1 MNIFEQYG
9 LKEVANVTFY
19 EVGSNKPVLF
29 LDSLKVSTIEQTAES
44 TDAKGG
50 WGNPSLITWDYN
62 KEVNV
67 TLEDALFSTMSLK
80 TMMGAGIKVASSSE
94 KQEIDINETIE
105 LDSTGKGKLTYP
117 AKADAKVYYLD
128 TEKGEYAEVEPT
140 EQEVTIASL
149 KNQEVRVFYKAEV
162 DGTNGS
168 AVEITIGASNFGG
181 TYRIVGDTTVRNING
196 IDEPFQ
202 FVIEKAKITNEVT
215 FTMEAEGDPATF
227 NLPLKV
233 LKDSKGNMFKLIK
246 YSLPTQSA

>member
-19 EVGSNKPVLF
+19 EVGTNKPVLF

-80 TMMGAGIKVASSSE
+80 TMMGAGIKVASS
-94 KQEIDINETIE
+94 KDTQEIDINEEIT
-105 LDSTGKGKLTYP
+105 LDSTGKGKLSYP
-117 AKADAKVYYLD
+117 IKTGASAYYLAD
-128 TEKGEYAEVEPT
+128 GAYTTVTPTAGEITIPALK
-140 EQEVTIASL
+140 EQEI
-149 KNQEVRVFYKAEV
+149 RVFYKAEV
-162 DGTNGS
+162 NGTNGN
-168 AVEITIGASNFGG
+168 AVEITIGASTFGG
-181 TYRIVGDTTVRNING
+181 TYRIVGDTVVRNTNG
-196 IDEPFQ
+196 VDEPFQ
-202 FVIEKAKITNEVT
+202 FVMEKAKVTSEVT

-246 YSLPTQSA
+246 YSLPTVSA

>member
-80 TMMGAGIKVASSSE
+80 TMMGAGIKVASSSA
-94 KQEIDINETIE
+94 KQEIDINEAIA

-117 AKADAKVYYLD
+117 IKDDAEVFYLD
-128 TEKGEYAEVEPT
+128 TEKGEYKSIEPSS
-140 EQEVTIASL
+140 QEITIEGM

-162 DGTNGS
+162 DGTNGN

-196 IDEPFQ
+196 VDEPFQ
-202 FVIEKAKITNEVT
+202 FVMEKAKITSEVT

>member
-80 TMMGAGIKVASSSE
+80 TMMGAGIKVASSSV
-94 KQEIDINETIE
+94 KQEIDINEAIT
-105 LDSTGKGKLTYP
+105 LDNTGKGELTYP
-117 AKADAKVYYLD
+117 IKQDAVVYYLD
-128 TEKGEYAEVEPT
+128 TERGEYAEVEAT

-162 DGTNGS
+162 DGTNGN

-196 IDEPFQ
+196 VDEPFQ
-202 FVIEKAKITNEVT
+202 FVMEKAKITNEVT

>member
-80 TMMGAGIKVASSSE
+80 TMMGAGIKVASSSA
-94 KQEIDINETIE
+94 KQEIDINEAIL

-117 AKADAKVYYLD
+117 VKDGVEVYYLD
-128 TEKGEYAEVEPT
+128 TEKGEYKSIEPSS
-140 EQEVTIASL
+140 QEVTIEGM
-149 KNQEVRVFYKAEV
+149 KNEEVRVFYKAEV
-162 DGTNGS
+162 DGTNGN
-168 AVEITIGASNFGG
+168 AVEITISASNFGG

-196 IDEPFQ
+196 VDEPFQ
-202 FVIEKAKITNEVT
+202 FVMEKAKITNEVT

>member
-80 TMMGAGIKVASSSE
+80 TMMGAGIKVASSSA
-94 KQEIDINETIE
+94 KQEIDINETIT
-105 LDSTGKGKLTYP
+105 LNNTGKGELTYP
-117 AKADAKVYYLD
+117 IKENAAVYYLD
-128 TEKGEYAEVEPT
+128 TERGEYAEVEPT

-162 DGTNGS
+162 DGTNGN

>member
-80 TMMGAGIKVASSSE
+80 TMMGAGIKVASSSA
-94 KQEIDINETIE
+94 KQEIDINEAIA
-105 LDSTGKGKLTYP
+105 LDSTGRGDLTYP
-117 AKADAKVYYLD
+117 IKDGAEVFYLD
-128 TEKGEYAEVEPT
+128 TEKGEYKSIEPSS
-140 EQEVTIASL
+140 QEITIEGM

-162 DGTNGS
+162 DGTNGN

-196 IDEPFQ
+196 VDEPFQ
-202 FVIEKAKITNEVT
+202 FVMEKAKITNEVT